1 VRRRSIIIA
10 GLAKFLL
17 ASERSFAQK
26 PSGQIPRIG
35 VLSPADTDEAVTLQ
49 AFREGLRDLGYVEGR
64 NILLEFRLAHGDS
77 SLLPHL
83 AEELVKL
90 PVNVILVDG
99 GPGVVRA
106 VMELTDR
113 IAIVSA
119 TGGDPVVTRVVSNL
133 SHPGGNVTGFTLGH
147 SELNGKRLEMLR
159 AAFPGIST
167 VAALV
172 NSSNANASEYLKEI
186 DDAARS
192 VGVQKMV
199 RVEVADLNALHS
211 LKPVAFTGADGV
223 MVLPDAVFW
232 NHRGEIVAL
241 MDAVRLPAIYPER
254 DYADDGGLMGY
265 GANAPDNFRRAAEY
279 VDRIL
284 KGTKPGDL
292 PIQEPVK
299 FDFVIN
305 LKTAKALGL
314 TIPPSV
320 LVRANEVIE

>member
-1 VRRRSIIIA
+1 MRRRSIIIA
-10 GLAKFLL
+10 GLAGFLL

-26 PSGQIPRIG
+26 ASGQIPRIG
-35 VLSPADTDEAVTLQ
+35 VLSPADTDKVVTLR

-64 NILLEFRLAHGDS
+64 NILLEFRLAHGES

-83 AEELVKL
+83 AEELVQL
-90 PVNVILVDG
+90 PVDVILVDG
-99 GPGVVRA
+99 GPGVVRT

-119 TGGDPVVTRVVSNL
+119 AGDDPVVTGVVSSL
-133 SHPGGNVTGFTLGH
+133 SHPGGNVTGFTMGH

-159 AAFPGIST
+159 TAFPGIST

-192 VGVQKMV
+192 VGVQKIV
-199 RVEVADLNALHS
+199 RVEVANLNALHS

-223 MVLPDAVFW
+223 VVLPDAVFW

-305 LKTAKALGL
+305 LKTALGL

>member
-1 VRRRSIIIA
+1 MRRRSIIIA
-10 GLAKFLL
+10 GLVWFPL
-17 ASERSFAQK
+17 ASSFAQK
-26 PSGQIPRIG
+26 ASGQIPRIG
-35 VLSPADTDEAVTLQ
+35 VLSPADTDKAGTLQ

-83 AEELVKL
+83 AEELVQL
-90 PVNVILVDG
+90 PVDVILADG

-119 TGGDPVVTRVVSNL
+119 AGGDPVVTGVVSNL
-133 SHPGGNVTGFTLGH
+133 SHPGGNVTGFTMGH

-172 NSSNANASEYLKEI
+172 NSSNANAKEYLKEI

-192 VGVQKMV
+192 VGVQKIV
-199 RVEVADLNALHS
+199 RVEVANLNALHS

-223 MVLPDAVFW
+223 VVLPDAVFW

>member
-1 VRRRSIIIA
+1 MRRRSIIIA
-10 GLAKFLL
+10 GLAGFFL
-17 ASERSFAQK
+17 ASERSFAQQ
-26 PSGQIPRIG
+26 PSGQIPRVG
-35 VLSPADTDEAVTLQ
+35 VLSPADTDKAVTLQ
-49 AFREGLRDLGYVEGR
+49 AFKEGLRQLGYVEGR
-64 NILLEFRLAHGDS
+64 NILLEFRLAQGDS
-77 SLLPHL
+77 SLLPRL
-83 AEELVKL
+83 AEELVRL
-90 PVNVILVDG
+90 PVDAILVDG
-99 GPGVVRA
+99 GPGVVRI
-106 VMELTDR
+106 VMQLTDR
-113 IAIVSA
+113 IPIVSA
-119 TGGDPVVTRVVSNL
+119 VGGDPVVTKVVTNL
-133 SHPGGNVTGFTLGH
+133 AHPGGNVTGFTLGH

-172 NSSNANASEYLKEI
+172 NSSNANAKEYLEEI
-186 DDAARS
+186 GDAARS
-192 VGVQKMV
+192 MGVQKIV
-199 RVEVADLNALHS
+199 PIEVADLNELHS

-223 MVLPDAVFW
+223 VVLPDAVFW

-254 DYADDGGLMGY
+254 EYAEDGGLMGY

-284 KGTKPGDL
+284 KGAKPGDL

-299 FDFVIN
+299 FDFMIN

-320 LVRANEVIE
+320 LSRADEVIE